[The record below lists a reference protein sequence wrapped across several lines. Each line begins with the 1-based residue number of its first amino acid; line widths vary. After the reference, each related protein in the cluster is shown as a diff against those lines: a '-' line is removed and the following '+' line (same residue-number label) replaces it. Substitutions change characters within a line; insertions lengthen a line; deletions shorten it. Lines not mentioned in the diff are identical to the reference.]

1 MSWGI
6 VAGAV
11 ISAGVGYMSQKDTNS
26 ANAKLAKQ
34 QGHVDMTT
42 TRSPYGPASPYL
54 DAGAQSA
61 YDALY
66 GTQNGPAIAGNP
78 NAAPA
83 AGGGGGTARAGKGPS
98 TWTNA
103 KGQTMTLVNGK
114 AVPTTAG
121 PATTTVGGG
130 AGGGAPSTVAGKS
143 GQSAAT
149 SSIIGQMQGLPGQNA
164 GMNTTAEKYTTDLLQ
179 GRSSNPLLDPAAA
192 AAQNVQ
198 NDPRLSAFE
207 DYLMSGLGVGDGS
220 GGGSGQP
227 ATWGGSVA
235 YGQPGYAA
243 ATGGGYGS
251 GGAGYGSA
259 TGTDAALRAL
269 VAGKDP
275 AGWADMQQAI
285 RDSVASDRAAT
296 LRELKG
302 KGVAGGFYGG
312 SGFDE
317 MEAQA
322 IASGDNQ
329 LANQLATARFGAYQ
343 NALQE
348 GTQYDLGMA
357 DVAARDRATS
367 ASAGA
372 SAAANAAALRGQNLG
387 ALGSALQLGE
397 EGRYGTATNLG
408 SLANLF
414 SGDQKTALGGI
425 NDLAA
430 SRRGDLSAAGQLA
443 LGSDQ
448 TQNSRAAAAMSAN
461 ASRANTNAQIAWQQQ
476 QFYDPFTR
484 LQDYTQILGNLYG
497 GYGSQ
502 TEQGTDTRAGGG
514 AGYVSP
520 FGSALQGA
528 AIGGQLG
535 SAFNNRQQTADP
547 SAAAYYTQTAGGTF
561 T

>member
-1 MSWGI
+1 MSWGM

-11 ISAGVGYMSQKDTNS
+11 IGGVVSYAGQKSSNAQSAR
-26 ANAKLAKQ
+26 NAKAA
-34 QGHVDMTT
+34 GHVDMTT
-42 TRSPYGPASPYL
+42 TRTPYGPASGYL
-54 DAGAQSA
+54 DSGAQSA

-66 GTQNGPAIAGNP
+66 GTQYGPAIAGNP
-78 NAAPA
+78 NAAQGSGRAAPPA
-83 AGGGGGTARAGKGPS
+83 GQRYNKAGQLVAVRNPAPGGGGSAT
-98 TWTNA
+98 
-103 KGQTMTLVNGK
+103 
-114 AVPTTAG
+114 G
-121 PATTTVGGG
+121 PAP

-149 SSIIGQMQGLPGQNA
+149 SSIIGSMEGLPGQNA

-192 AAQNVQ
+192 ASQNVQ

-207 DYLMSGLGVGDGS
+207 DYLMGDLGVGAGS
-220 GGGSGQP
+220 GGSGQP
-227 ATWGGSVA
+227 ATWSGSVA
-235 YGQPGYAA
+235 PGQPGYAA
-243 ATGGGYGS
+243 AAAAAGAGGTGGYGYGGY
-251 GGAGYGSA
+251 GGASA

-275 AGWADMQQAI
+275 AGWADMQKAI
-285 RDSVASDRAAT
+285 SDQVNASRAAS
-296 LRELKG
+296 LRSLKG
-302 KGVAGGFYGG
+302 AGVAGGFYGG
-312 SGFDE
+312 SGFDS

-322 IASGDNQ
+322 VAAGDQQ

-343 NALQE
+343 NALGLGE
-348 GTQYDLGMA
+348 QYDVGMA

-397 EGRYGTATNLG
+397 EGRYGTAQGLGNLA
-408 SLANLF
+408 SLF
-414 SGDQKTALGGI
+414 SGDQKSALGGI

-448 TQNSRAAAAMSAN
+448 TQNARAAAAMSAN
-461 ASRANTNAQIAWQQQ
+461 ASRYNTNAQIGWQKE

-484 LQDYTQILGNLYG
+484 LGDYTQILGGLYG

-514 AGYVSP
+514 AAYVSP

-535 SAFNNRQQTADP
+535 SAFNNRQQQTTDP
-547 SAAAYYTQTAGGTF
+547 SAAAYYTRTAGGTYG
-561 T
+561 